1 MVLLPCLA
9 PWNGNVLA
17 AVTQS
22 GSGVKAEASAE
33 PAANPLG
40 MPPVEWAKAASANE
54 IAIVLH
60 PGSYLRYR
68 ERFVDA
74 KGDETRDV
82 IESGDGTVARLI
94 LRDNKPLTPEQD
106 QAERD
111 RLTSMLEHPSEFHH
125 HIRSYLDA
133 KGTAVNLLRLM
144 PDAMLYSYV
153 AGQPQTAES
162 AARQV
167 VIDFTP
173 NPAFHP
179 PTTISE
185 ALMGLR
191 GRVWIDEKTKEVV
204 RLEANIFQGINFG
217 LGMLAHIY
225 PGGKVDLEQTAA
237 SGSRWN
243 LTHFNEQVTM
253 RLFLVKSMNV
263 HTEVQTGEFQ
273 LIPGPISY
281 QEAIHR
287 LLDTPLPK
295 QGGR

>member
-1 MVLLPCLA
+1 MVLLPCFA
-9 PWNGNVLA
+9 PWNQKAVA

-22 GSGVKAEASAE
+22 GSGAKAEMSAE
-33 PAANPLG
+33 PATNPLAI
-40 MPPVEWAKAASANE
+40 PPVEWAKAASANE
-54 IAIVLH
+54 IAIVQH

-82 IESGDGTVARLI
+82 IESSDGTVARLI

-125 HIRSYLDA
+125 HVRSYLDA
-133 KGTAVNLLRLM
+133 KGTAVSLLRLM
-144 PDAMLYSYV
+144 PEAMLYSYV
-153 AGQPQTAES
+153 PGQPQTPES
-162 AARQV
+162 SARQV
-167 VIDFTP
+167 VIDFSP
-173 NPAFHP
+173 NPDFHP
-179 PTTISE
+179 PTTVSE

-191 GRVWIDEKTKEVV
+191 GRAWIDERSKQVV

-225 PGGKVDLEQTAA
+225 PGGKVDLEQTAVN
-237 SGSRWN
+237 GSRWN

-253 RLFLVKSMNV
+253 RLLMVKSMNV
-263 HTEVQTGEFQ
+263 HTEVQTGQFQ
-273 LIPGPISY
+273 VIPGPISY

-295 QGGR
+295 QGDR